1 MNEIAIKRH
10 SFDLAKNRLK
20 EFSEKT
26 EAELEIDKVRTDGG
40 FLGLGD
46 HKVTGYELNRRLET
60 IQGHFIAVNTAN
72 NKVIKEF
79 REVYNALD
87 ALDKDYITSIV
98 ANVKAIEKTSNDVRV
113 QQGTLKQHN
122 EKLAN
127 QQSKLDEHQT
137 EIEKNVANI
146 SKIVTALKVFKEKL
160 EGYKHLTDI
169 DKIWSDCKTIQ
180 NEIRVVSDSIT
191 KFSKKATE
199 DIAAANNKN
208 KALSNQVNR
217 DILTLRNEAK
227 SFKEFFSDLSEK
239 IEYTA
244 DLLNNQIPVIQET
257 SSFAEQLKNIA
268 HIDDVDSMWNDIN
281 EAKERFNTIENS
293 LQNIDADI
301 LKMQEHID
309 EIDSF
314 INILNGYTHLQD
326 IDNIWDDL
334 DVVKTN
340 IKKINE
346 DIKENSENIQMHQ
359 NELDTLTTISAEHKE
374 CIDTLF
380 KNLAD
385 AEEYAVNSRNF
396 ITELEAFRSKI
407 STLNHLMEVDE
418 IWKQTEDHQLRIK
431 RVEQEVKSHTDKL
444 NELVK
449 ADDRM
454 RESIDSNARD
464 INSLK
469 EYKDKLGGI
478 SHLDDVDSIWKD
490 VEEHT
495 SQLIES
501 KKRDEELVAT
511 IEKNKDEVDKK
522 IADAVQTANAAV
534 ESLTKKVKYAYWIA
548 GGTAGLAIIE
558 SILLLMKVI

>member
-60 IQGHFIAVNTAN
+60 IQEHFIAVNTTN

-87 ALDKDYITSIV
+87 VLDKDYITSIV

-127 QQSKLDEHQT
+127 QQSKLDAHQA

-146 SKIVTALKVFKEKL
+146 SKIVAALKVFKEKL

-169 DKIWSDCKTIQ
+169 DKIWNDCKSIQ

-191 KFSKKATE
+191 KFSKKTTE
-199 DIAAANNKN
+199 DIATANNKN
-208 KALSNQVNR
+208 KALSDQVNR

-239 IEYTA
+239 LESTA
-244 DLLNNQIPVIQET
+244 NLLDSHIPVIKEID
-257 SSFAEQLKNIA
+257 SFTEQLKKLT
-268 HIDDVDSMWNDIN
+268 HIDDVDAMWDDIN
-281 EAKERFNTIENS
+281 KATEKFTTVENILLNIEADV
-293 LQNIDADI
+293 LQVQKH
-301 LKMQEHID
+301 LE

-314 INILNGYTHLQD
+314 VAVLSGYTHLQD
-326 IDNIWDDL
+326 IDNMWDDL
-334 DVVKTN
+334 DICKKN
-340 IKKINE
+340 IEKINA
-346 DIKENSENIQMHQ
+346 NIQTQQ
-359 NELDTLTTISAEHKE
+359 NELNSLATTSKNHTDS
-374 CIDTLF
+374 IDALS
-380 KNLAD
+380 KKMAA
-385 AEEYAVNSRNF
+385 AEEYAVDSRNL
-396 ITELEAFRSKI
+396 ITKLETFREEVCA
-407 STLNHLMEVDE
+407 LNYLMEVDE
-418 IWKQTEDHQLRIK
+418 IWKQTGEHQTRIN
-431 RVEQEVKSHTDKL
+431 RVEQECRANTDKL
-444 NELVK
+444 
-449 ADDRM
+449 
-454 RESIDSNARD
+454 S
-464 INSLK
+464 
-469 EYKDKLGGI
+469 GI
-478 SHLDDVDSIWKD
+478 SHLDDVDGMWNN

-495 SQLIES
+495 SKLIKCE
-501 KKRDEELVAT
+501 KRDEELADA
-511 IEKNKDEVDKK
+511 IQKNKEEVNEN
-522 IADAVQTANAAV
+522 IAEAVRTANAAI
-534 ESLTKKVKYAYWIA
+534 ETLTKKVKYAYWIA

-558 SILLLMKVI
+558 LILLLV

>member
-60 IQGHFIAVNTAN
+60 IQEHFIAVNTTN

-87 ALDKDYITSIV
+87 VLDKDYITSIV
-98 ANVKAIEKTSNDVRV
+98 ANVKAIEKTSNDVRT
-113 QQGTLKQHN
+113 QQKTLKQHN

-127 QQSKLDEHQT
+127 QQSKLDAHQA

-160 EGYKHLTDI
+160 ESYKHLTDI
-169 DKIWSDCKTIQ
+169 DKIWSDCKNIQ
-180 NEIRVVSDSIT
+180 KEIKEVSDNIA

-199 DIAAANNKN
+199 DIVTANNKN
-208 KALSNQVNR
+208 KALSEQVNR

-239 IEYTA
+239 LEATA
-244 DLLNNQIPVIQET
+244 NLLDNQIPVINEMA
-257 SSFAEQLKNIA
+257 SFTEQFKKVA
-268 HIDDVDSMWNDIN
+268 HLDDVDSMWDDIN
-281 EAKERFNTIENS
+281 KAKDNFVTVENS
-293 LQNIDADI
+293 LQNIDADV
-301 LKMQEHID
+301 LQMQKHLE

-314 INILNGYTHLQD
+314 VAVLSGYTHLQD
-326 IDNIWDDL
+326 IDNMWDDL
-334 DVVKTN
+334 DICKKN
-340 IKKINE
+340 IEKINKNIQTQQSE
-346 DIKENSENIQMHQ
+346 LNNLATTSENHT
-359 NELDTLTTISAEHKE
+359 ES
-374 CIDTLF
+374 IDTLS
-380 KNLAD
+380 KKLA
-385 AEEYAVNSRNF
+385 ATEEYAVDSRNL
-396 ITELEAFRSKI
+396 ITKLEAFREEV

-418 IWKQTEDHQLRIK
+418 IWKQTEDHQIRIN
-431 RVEQEVKSHTDKL
+431 RVEQECKANTDKL
-444 NELVK
+444 
-449 ADDRM
+449 
-454 RESIDSNARD
+454 S
-464 INSLK
+464 
-469 EYKDKLGGI
+469 GI
-478 SHLDDVDSIWKD
+478 SHLDDIDGMWNA

-495 SQLIES
+495 SKIIKCE
-501 KKRDEELVAT
+501 KRDEELTDT
-511 IEKNKDEVDKK
+511 IQKNKEEVNEN
-522 IADAVQTANAAV
+522 IAEAVQTANAAI
-534 ESLTKKVKYAYWIA
+534 ETLTKKVKYAYWIA

-558 SILLLMKVI
+558 LILLLIKVI

>member
-1 MNEIAIKRH
+1 MKEIAIKRH
-10 SFDLAKNRLK
+10 SFNLAKNRLK

-60 IQGHFIAVNTAN
+60 IQEHFIAVNTTN

-87 ALDKDYITSIV
+87 VLDKDYITSIV

-127 QQSKLDEHQT
+127 QQIKLDAHQA

-169 DKIWSDCKTIQ
+169 DKIWNDCKTIQ

-191 KFSKKATE
+191 KFSKKTTE
-199 DIAAANNKN
+199 DIASANNKN
-208 KALSNQVNR
+208 KALSDQVNR

-227 SFKEFFSDLSEK
+227 SFKEFFYDLSEK

-244 DLLNNQIPVIQET
+244 DLLDNQIPVIQET
-257 SSFAEQLKNIA
+257 ATFVEQLKKVT

-281 EAKERFNTIENS
+281 EAKESFNTIEKS
-293 LQNIDADI
+293 LKNINADI

-309 EIDSF
+309 EIESF
-314 INILNGYTHLQD
+314 ITVLNGYIHLQD
-326 IDNIWDDL
+326 IDNMWDDL
-334 DVVKTN
+334 DFVKTN

-346 DIKENSENIQMHQ
+346 DIKGNSENIQIHQ
-359 NELDTLTTISAEHKE
+359 NELDTLATTGTEHKKS
-374 CIDTLF
+374 IDTLF
-380 KNLAD
+380 KKLAD
-385 AEEYAVNSRNF
+385 AEEYAVNSRNS
-396 ITELEAFRSKI
+396 ITELESFTTKVTA
-407 STLNHLMEVDE
+407 LNHLMEVDDVWE
-418 IWKQTEDHQLRIK
+418 KTEEHKLCIK
-431 RVEQEVKSHTDKL
+431 KLEQADKIHTDKL
-444 NELVK
+444 DELVQV
-449 ADDRM
+449 DSRIFQ
-454 RESIDSNARD
+454 RIDSNEGE
-464 INSLK
+464 INDLK
-469 EYKDKLGGI
+469 GYKEKLDGI
-478 SHLDDVDSIWKD
+478 SHLEDVDSIWKS

-495 SQLIES
+495 SQLTES
-501 KKRDEELVAT
+501 GKRDEELAT
-511 IEKNKDEVDKK
+511 AIQKNKEEVDKK

-534 ESLTKKVKYAYWIA
+534 ESLTKRVKYAYWIA
-548 GGTAGLAIIE
+548 GGSAGLAIIE
-558 SILLLMKVI
+558 LILLLMKVI